1 MSKVRAIAL
10 KILFVGPQGAG
21 KSTQARLLS
30 EMLGVPSISTGDIF
44 RNLRE
49 EDSKEGKR
57 IREIYDR
64 GNLIDDETTS
74 EIVKARLQK
83 EDCENGFIMDGYPRT
98 LKQIEYYDPGFDK
111 VIYLKLDDSAA
122 TRRLLGRGR
131 ADDTPE
137 SIAQRLKVYHGLT
150 DPILEYYR
158 NKGNLCEID
167 ATGTVNEIAS
177 QLKELV
183 NGKNTN

>member
-1 MSKVRAIAL
+1 MSKAHAYAL

-21 KSTQARLLS
+21 KSTQARLLG
-30 EMLGVPSISTGDIF
+30 EILGVPSISTGNIF
-44 RNLRE
+44 RNLKE

-57 IREIYDR
+57 IREIYDK

-111 VIYLKLDDSAA
+111 VIYLKLDDSEA
-122 TRRLLGRGR
+122 TRRLLERGR
-131 ADDTPE
+131 VDDIPE
-137 SIAQRLKVYHGLT
+137 SIAQRLKVYHDLT

-158 NKGNLCEID
+158 NKGNLYEID
-167 ATGTVNEIAS
+167 ATKSIDEIS
-177 QLKELV
+177 LQLEGLI
-183 NGKNTN
+183 NDENTN